1 MGFVIGKLVFSMFH
15 CKVTFYLNVFKSAFR
30 RTVALSNV
38 ISHDHPGI
46 KIFTCQKKGREGY
59 TSVKKKI

>member
-30 RTVALSNV
+30 RTLA
-38 ISHDHPGI
+38 
-46 KIFTCQKKGREGY
+46 
-59 TSVKKKI
+59 